1 MYIKGD
7 MGKGSYFLGIVRS
20 IYWDFL
26 AGTNSFSDEF
36 GNSLEEPSVGIKIKP
51 YVRQV
56 FVNPRHEIKDGLVRI
71 LIPQRKMSEW
81 EGMDFY
87 ISHNGDDFLIPHEAL
102 ADDFSISEH
111 DFMIDWKREGRSPNK
126 KAINNKPA
134 RREIHIVPYAPL
146 AFLHRDA

>member
-26 AGTNSFSDEF
+26 AGTNSFSDEL

-81 EGMDFY
+81 EAMDFY

-111 DFMIDWKREGRSPNK
+111 DFMIDWKREGRFPQ
-126 KAINNKPA
+126 
-134 RREIHIVPYAPL
+134 
-146 AFLHRDA
+146 